1 MLYNSCRLI
10 KSARA
15 VGINFYLIIH
25 FYSVTHILHV
35 HNYHERTMV
44 FQVESD
50 LDFISGPSS
59 IAIGN

>member
-1 MLYNSCRLI
+1 MDMSLCRLI

-15 VGINFYLIIH
+15 VGINFIH

-35 HNYHERTMV
+35 RNYHERTMV

-59 IAIGN
+59 ITIGK